1 MRASKQR
8 RVGHRRMVATFF
20 ALAPLLFLCRPCHG
34 QSKLLF
40 PDTCDGAYE
49 FRPAAEEDETWIREL
64 FARKSRTFG
73 VPEHDTRSV
82 EVRLRCSPS
91 LRILSIRLLGN
102 AGTYPARATISSERS
117 ALILIEN
124 PLEAAFHSLLR
135 RLANPI
141 ARPDIPVLLERRQF
155 SEFVGIDPDDT
166 KSVERLRRA
175 FFGIAGETQGLLTSI
190 LLEELLHSED
200 KPRHCFSPPQLEER
214 AMLLRL
220 LKGRPFLELS
230 QAVLIGQALRKAPK
244 DSKDYRRLHYYEGWA
259 DIVDFVRECMSTPIE
274 SVTEAEIRC
283 LAEQYLFDHYPR
295 DAEKILNHPGLAGL
309 GIAKDAPSHP
319 LPADHSPFTIQTG
332 GPNIL
337 SSAPMA
343 GPPRPTQPHISDGE
357 SAAPTPRIHETQ
369 DQIPN
374 SVLGKAQ
381 N

>member
-1 MRASKQR
+1 
-8 RVGHRRMVATFF
+8 MVATFL
-20 ALAPLLFLCRPCHG
+20 ALALFPFLCRPCHG

-40 PDTCDGAYE
+40 PDACGGAYE
-49 FRPAAEEDETWIREL
+49 FRPATEEDETWIREL
-64 FARKSRTFG
+64 FAHKSRSFG

-82 EVRLRCSPS
+82 EVTLRCCPS

-102 AGTYPARATISSERS
+102 DGTYPARATISSERS

-124 PLEAAFHSLLR
+124 PLEEAFHSLLR
-135 RLANPI
+135 RLTKPA

-155 SEFVGIDPDDT
+155 QKFVGIDTDDT

-200 KPRHCFSPPQLEER
+200 KPRHRFSRHQLEER

-244 DSKDYRRLHYYEGWA
+244 DSKDYFRLHYYVGWA
-259 DIVDFVRECMSTPIE
+259 NIVDFVRKNMSTPME

-283 LAEQYLFDHYPR
+283 LAEQYLFEHYPH
-295 DAEKILNHPGLAGL
+295 DAEAILNHPSLAGL
-309 GIAKDAPSHP
+309 GIAKDASSHP
-319 LPADHSPFTIQTG
+319 LPADHSPLSIPASPLNIS
-332 GPNIL
+332 PN
-337 SSAPMA
+337 APMA

-357 SAAPTPRIHETQ
+357 SAAPTP
-369 DQIPN
+369 
-374 SVLGKAQ
+374 
-381 N
+381 